1 MIVWIII
8 AGVLVLSFF
17 YKVIRGIMKVR
28 RKGSDDYY
36 IPVMKTR
43 KKRKDFFRRFK
54 YLEGLGD

>member
-1 MIVWIII
+1 MIVWITIVS
-8 AGVLVLSFF
+8 VLVVSFL
-17 YKVIRGIMKVR
+17 YKVVRGIMKVR
-28 RKGSDDYY
+28 RKGSEDYC

>member
-8 AGVLVLSFF
+8 ASVLVLSFF

-28 RKGSDDYY
+28 RKGSEDYY

>member
-1 MIVWIII
+1 MIGWIII